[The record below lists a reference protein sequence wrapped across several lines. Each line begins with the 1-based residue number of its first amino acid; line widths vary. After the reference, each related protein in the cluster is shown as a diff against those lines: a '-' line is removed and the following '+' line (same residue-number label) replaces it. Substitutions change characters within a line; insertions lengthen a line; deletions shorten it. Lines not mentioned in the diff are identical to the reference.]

1 MKTIEPDE
9 VQATPRRPSKPPS
22 RAYYLSLRRWLST
35 TPSALALV
43 SLAVLALL
51 VVQLAHRPW
60 FGHSVF
66 PFRLGDFVVI
76 WLYLALL
83 GRILVSDWR
92 VGRRPALS
100 RLHLALVLLLALLT
114 TGSLLGWL
122 DWLARTGQVS
132 LFSLSLLA
140 KALVLYSCGVLLFR
154 LRGRLTTAAG
164 VRTTP
169 LSPPAM
175 VVASFALVIILGW
188 LLLSLPEATPP
199 GKTLSPL
206 DSLFTATSA
215 VCVTGLIVKDTPADF
230 SNFGHGVILLLIQTG
245 GLGIMTLTALFGALL
260 GRRFS
265 VREHIVVRDMV
276 IGPESKSAAVS
287 LGSIILFAL
296 LTEAVAAGLL
306 TASWFAGGL
315 PLGRSLV
322 LGVFHSVS
330 AFCNA
335 GFSLF
340 STSLEQYSG
349 NVFLNLVMMGLIVV
363 GGMGFPVVLDLARN
377 LRRRL
382 RGQRPRQTLHTRLV
396 LITSGGLLAAGAVFF
411 FAAESPGVLRERTPG
426 EQVLASCFQ
435 SVTPRT
441 AGFNTVDIAA
451 LREATLLVLI
461 LLMFV
466 GASPG
471 STGGGIKTATFALL
485 VLTTLATSRGARAPA
500 TGRRRLPEAARHR
513 AFAVFALMFTA
524 VLFFTLFLSLTQS
537 APLLTC
543 LFEAVSALGTV
554 GLTMGLTPRLT
565 QVGRAAI
572 IVAMLMG
579 RVGPLTLALAIR
591 PQRRAPLVS
600 YPEEDVM
607 VG

>member
-1 MKTIEPDE
+1 MKTIKPDKA
-9 VQATPRRPSKPPS
+9 QDTPGRASKPSS
-22 RAYYLSLRRWLST
+22 RGYYLVLRRWLAT
-35 TPSALALV
+35 TPSALVLV
-43 SLAVLALL
+43 GLAILALL
-51 VVQLAHRPW
+51 VVQLTTRPW
-60 FGHSVF
+60 FSHLIF
-66 PFRLGDFVVI
+66 PFRLGDLVVL

-83 GRILVSDWR
+83 GHILVSDWR
-92 VGRRPALS
+92 AGRVPVLS
-100 RLHLALVLLLALLT
+100 RLHLTLVLVLALLT
-114 TGSLLGWL
+114 VPSLLGWL
-122 DWLARTGQVS
+122 DRLAWASTLS
-132 LFSLSLLA
+132 PYSLSLLL
-140 KALVLYSCGVLLFR
+140 KVLVLYSCGVLLFR
-154 LRGRLTTAAG
+154 LRGRLTTAAR

-169 LSPPAM
+169 LSPSAM
-175 VVASFALVIILGW
+175 VVAGFALAIILGW
-188 LLLSLPEATPP
+188 LLLSLPEAVPP
-199 GKTLSPL
+199 GQTLSSI

-215 VCVTGLIVKDTPADF
+215 VCVTGLIVKDTPTDF
-230 SNFGHGVILLLIQTG
+230 SRFGQGIILLLIQIG
-245 GLGIMTLTALFGALL
+245 GLGIMTLTALFGVLL

-265 VREHIVVRDMV
+265 VREHLIVRDTV

-296 LTEAVAAGLL
+296 LTEAGGAALL

-315 PLGRSLV
+315 SLGRSLGE
-322 LGVFHSVS
+322 GVFHSVS

-349 NVFLNLVMMGLIVV
+349 NIFLNLVMMGLIVV
-363 GGMGFPVVLDLARN
+363 GGLGFPVVLDLARN

-396 LITSGGLLAAGAVFF
+396 LITTGLLLLAGAVFF
-411 FAAESPGVLRERTPG
+411 FAAESPGVLLDRTPT

-441 AGFNTVDIAA
+441 AGFNTVNIAV

-461 LLMFV
+461 VLMFI

-471 STGGGIKTATFALL
+471 STGGGIKTSTFSLL
-485 VLTTLATSRGARAPA
+485 VITALATSGGVPAPA

-513 AFAVFALMFTA
+513 AFAVFMLMFA
-524 VLFFTLFLSLTQS
+524 ALLFFTLFLSLTQS
-537 APLLTC
+537 APLLEC
-543 LFEAVSALGTV
+543 LFEAASALGTV

-565 QVGRAAI
+565 RGGRVAI
-572 IVAMLMG
+572 IVAMLTG